1 MKRTKRILLAMTL
14 AGAITLTPAA
24 FAAGQ
29 MPVTVA
35 YAHGHGGWHH
45 GGSTTSYYYCGGHS
59 AHTHSNG
66 ICPYTTTSTS
76 STSYYYCGG
85 HSAHQHHNGAC
96 PYAAYTN
103 QSTVKS
109 VQRALNQCGYNCGT
123 ADGVYG
129 TKTKKAIKR
138 FQRANNLTVDGVIGK
153 KTLKALGLV

>member
-1 MKRTKRILLAMTL
+1 MKRTKRVLLALTL
-14 AGAITLTPAA
+14 ASAITLTPAA
-24 FAAGQ
+24 FAADQ

-35 YAHGHGGWHH
+35 YAHGHHSSGHYGGCA
-45 GGSTTSYYYCGGHS
+45 TNYYYCGGHS

-66 ICPYTTTSTS
+66 VCPYAD

-85 HSAHQHHNGAC
+85 HSAHIHSNGVC

-109 VQRALNQCGYNCGT
+109 VQRALNSCGYRCGT

-129 TKTKKAIKR
+129 TKTKKALKR
-138 FQRANNLTVDGVIGK
+138 FQRDNNLKADGVIGQQ
-153 KTLKALGLV
+153 TLKALGLA